1 MQKTHTTN
9 TILTTEPTFFV
20 QTDFCGSVIKAASW
34 DEAKIRAAEY
44 MAESYYGANEHGT
57 QRISYSIYRLQAW
70 TTIWD
75 GNYVDPATQYD
86 CEVTGES
93 RDATYVE
100 EEEA

>member
-1 MQKTHTTN
+1 MEKPYNTN

-34 DEAKIRAAEY
+34 DEAKIKAAEY